1 MFSPWFLL
9 IFICNKR
16 ESQSC
21 WFFKVSINL
30 SLNDDQ
36 FLFYTYSHNLVDTI
50 FTWSIFASIS
60 MSGSSYVLS
69 MWSFFRY
76 HLHIHYNEFLH
87 SHWNKKK
94 GSWNSPE
101 PSFRVLL
108 SFCSSVLFYNLFQCD
123 FAHKKCVTLWFLG
136 WKHVL
141 KNTIKSLTKILFLI

>member
-87 SHWNKKK
+87 SRWNKKK
-94 GSWNSPE
+94 ALETVQSLASE
-101 PSFRVLL
+101 FCLAFVLL
-108 SFCSSVLFYNLFQCD
+108 FYFITYFNVIL
-123 FAHKKCVTLWFLG
+123 L
-136 WKHVL
+136 
-141 KNTIKSLTKILFLI
+141 IKSV

>member
-21 WFFKVSINL
+21 RFFKISINL

-36 FLFYTYSHNLVDTI
+36 FLFYTYSDNLVDTI

-94 GSWNSPE
+94 ALETVQSLASE
-101 PSFRVLL
+101 FCLAFVLL
-108 SFCSSVLFYNLFQCD
+108 FYFITYFNVIL
-123 FAHKKCVTLWFLG
+123 L
-136 WKHVL
+136 
-141 KNTIKSLTKILFLI
+141 IKSV